1 MLIPPV
7 PQNLP
12 QRINVSFGT
21 QSTRIFILFLSKIYQ
36 IFQCHLLRGRSLR
49 KLEMYTEALMDFTE
63 AAKLDPKNTKIEEEA
78 DEIRKIIENNGDTW
92 KEEWE
97 TDLLTS

>member
-1 MLIPPV
+1 M
-7 PQNLP
+7 
-12 QRINVSFGT
+12 
-21 QSTRIFILFLSKIYQ
+21 
-36 IFQCHLLRGRSLR
+36 FQCHLLRGRSLR

-78 DEIRKIIENNGDTW
+78 DEIRKIIQNNGDTW

>member
-1 MLIPPV
+1 
-7 PQNLP
+7 
-12 QRINVSFGT
+12 
-21 QSTRIFILFLSKIYQ
+21 
-36 IFQCHLLRGRSLR
+36 
-49 KLEMYTEALMDFTE
+49 MYTEALMDFTE

-78 DEIRKIIENNGDTW
+78 DEIRKVIENNGDTW